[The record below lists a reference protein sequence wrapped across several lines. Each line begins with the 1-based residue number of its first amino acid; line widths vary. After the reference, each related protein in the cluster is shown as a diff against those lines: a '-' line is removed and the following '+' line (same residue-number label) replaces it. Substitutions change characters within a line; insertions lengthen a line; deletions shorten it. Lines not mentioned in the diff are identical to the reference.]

1 MDKDKELKTYEE
13 NGVKYQF
20 SPEQLNY
27 YIDLRRSQM
36 AIPGQKPA
44 SKRKVMMDMAGKM
57 NISADTV
64 KSWSTGINGPMD
76 LKLVGTVAEYFE
88 IEYHELLVKKEEDK
102 DMSEN
107 MIMNEMLDEK
117 QKAATRERIR
127 EIYEATIEATD
138 KVWKYFLTEFYTY
151 DNIEDMAQRYHT
163 EFEEAED
170 SCDKVSLLLRKYK
183 LDIPEEKYK
192 ELCRFLN
199 MEAEFVLMNASC
211 AFTGNDDE
219 DEVQARS
226 DLWDEY
232 EEYRN
237 SIKFDEKVRS
247 VFGEYMVK

>member
-1 MDKDKELKTYEE
+1 
-13 NGVKYQF
+13 
-20 SPEQLNY
+20 
-27 YIDLRRSQM
+27 
-36 AIPGQKPA
+36 
-44 SKRKVMMDMAGKM
+44 
-57 NISADTV
+57 
-64 KSWSTGINGPMD
+64 
-76 LKLVGTVAEYFE
+76 
-88 IEYHELLVKKEEDK
+88 
-102 DMSEN
+102 MSEN

-138 KVWKYFLTEFYTY
+138 KVWKYFLTEFYAY

-170 SCDKVSLLLRKYK
+170 SCKKVSFLLRKYK

-199 MEAEFVLMNASC
+199 IEAEFVLMNASC
-211 AFTGNDDE
+211 AFIGNDDE